1 MAGPCCAPSS
11 GRSAEGPPRPAIAAS
26 GAVAPNLVRLDGGVF
41 QREAIGNTLRA
52 TFPKGVMMMGQ
63 SRVERI
69 KVNAAN
75 IAELALQ
82 LGQDKKFRQRL
93 VSAIEHGTQA
103 GLRTKQSLGVL
114 GAVTRLASDQALL
127 KELQSARRDLEEA
140 RERLDKK
147 RRSHKARN
155 LIVLASLAS
164 LAAIPQL
171 RSRLITA
178 IRSALRRL
186 QLPSPRIGHDDS
198 TGNSQLEDMTRDELY
213 SRAQDAD
220 VPGRSEMSKDQLVEA
235 LRSRS

>member
-1 MAGPCCAPSS
+1 
-11 GRSAEGPPRPAIAAS
+11 
-26 GAVAPNLVRLDGGVF
+26 
-41 QREAIGNTLRA
+41 
-52 TFPKGVMMMGQ
+52 MGQ
-63 SRVERI
+63 SRAERV

-93 VSAIEHGTQA
+93 VSAIEHGTKA

-114 GAVTRLASDQALL
+114 GALTRLASDQALL

-140 RERLDKK
+140 RGRLEKK

-198 TGNSQLEDMTRDELY
+198 TGNSQLDDMTRDELY
-213 SRAQDAD
+213 SRAQDAE